1 LTALREFT
9 IQVRRSRSG
18 LLGVV
23 GFEGVVGALEVL
35 KGLKRRGVRLIIEVE
50 ADGKGNGEMHV
61 ADVRELLERKG
72 MEGWVVRA
80 VEGSE

>member
-1 LTALREFT
+1 
-9 IQVRRSRSG
+9 
-18 LLGVV
+18 
-23 GFEGVVGALEVL
+23 LEVL

-50 ADGKGNGEMHV
+50 VDGKGNVEMHV

-72 MEGWVVRA
+72 MEGWVVGA